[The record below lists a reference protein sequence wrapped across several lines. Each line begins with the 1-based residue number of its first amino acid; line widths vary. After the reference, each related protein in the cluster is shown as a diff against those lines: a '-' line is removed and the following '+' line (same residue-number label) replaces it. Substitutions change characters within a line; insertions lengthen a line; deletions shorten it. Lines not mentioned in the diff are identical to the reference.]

1 MSVSTNW
8 VFSCSLEILLLGTT
22 WLYTESEKLGY
33 QARRFWTYLT
43 SYFQAGFLWH
53 WSRRGRRGGTPSLP
67 GGNWVQA
74 PRPASTQRRGLIR
87 WERGFPTCLHG
98 TSLAE
103 RDRTAS
109 SCSAWNFHWHQQ
121 GRWRGEHT
129 CDHWTVVRVL
139 THPCALWCLHSGERR
154 APHSCSLGLAGSDTG
169 VDETRTVFCSLQQAC
184 TGSCHGFLSCW
195 LPLSWPFGLRVTAA
209 FYQDSVCAYWC
220 F

>member
-1 MSVSTNW
+1 M
-8 VFSCSLEILLLGTT
+8 T

-53 WSRRGRRGGTPSLP
+53 WSRRGRRGGTPSLL

-121 GRWRGEHT
+121 GRWKGEHT

-139 THPCALWCLHSGERR
+139 THPCALWRLHSGERR
-154 APHSCSLGLAGSDTG
+154 APRSCSLGLWVQGSSRLGQRGGWDKDCLLQSSAG
-169 VDETRTVFCSLQQAC
+169 L
-184 TGSCHGFLSCW
+184 HWFLSWLPILLAAPFMALWLKSNSSLLSGFCLCLLVFLACW
-195 LPLSWPFGLRVTAA
+195 LL
-209 FYQDSVCAYWC
+209 
-220 F
+220 